1 MAEPHVIGALRS
13 KRSELAGIVVSLE
26 QQLVQR
32 RASLMHIDATM
43 RLFDPDLRPEEIRPR
58 RRRACNVWFRPGE
71 CLRLIYDVL
80 RDTPEPLTTRELA
93 ERIVEVKSISV
104 ADDRQRALIQK
115 TILASLYR
123 AKATIERIDTAGVAR
138 WRVLQ
143 AARARCQ

>member
-1 MAEPHVIGALRS
+1 LRS
-13 KRSELAGIVVSLE
+13 KRSELAGIVVNLE

-43 RLFDPDLRPEEIRPR
+43 RLFDPELRPEEIRPR
-58 RRRACNVWFRPGE
+58 RRRTCNVWFRPGE
-71 CLRLIYDVL
+71 CLRLIYEVL
-80 RDTPEPLTTRELA
+80 RDAPESVTTRDLA

-104 ADDRQRALIQK
+104 TDDRQRALIQK
-115 TILASLYR
+115 TILASLHR